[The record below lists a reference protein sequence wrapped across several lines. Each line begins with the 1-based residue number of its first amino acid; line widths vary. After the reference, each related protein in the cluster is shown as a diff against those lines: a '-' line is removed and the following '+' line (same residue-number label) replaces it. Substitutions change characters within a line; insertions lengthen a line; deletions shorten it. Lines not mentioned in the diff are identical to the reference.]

1 MKMSNIKYRKTD
13 KNNTSMTL
21 QYLEIEIWVF
31 EKDIFVS

>member
-1 MKMSNIKYRKTD
+1 MKNFKYSKTD